1 MELSNI
7 LWFFNGEQLNTT
19 GERYYFSDNK
29 LVLYISALQFEDEG
43 EYTVIVSNDAG
54 IGEASINLDVQGIYL
69 YMTLMF
75 SLVYFNSS

>member
-1 MELSNI
+1 M
-7 LWFFNGEQLNTT
+7 
-19 GERYYFSDNK
+19 
-29 LVLYISALQFEDEG
+29 LYISALQFEDEG

-75 SLVYFNSS
+75 SLVYFNSSWILYLHTINGKLSFRKFVKGEQN